1 MIEYTSEKHLEKA
14 VFVGIIRDGEEEWKV
29 NEYLDELEFLAMTAG
44 ATPDRKFV
52 QRVDLSL
59 IHI

>member
-52 QRVDLSL
+52 QRAV
-59 IHI
+59 